1 MRRIRCHVK
10 KKHVRKKKH
19 VCHDCTCLVQCAIM
33 IWTDEQGSHEINRII
48 VKAIFKQQLLRSIFT
63 SALSSCVIVSVVCL
77 HSSALIHNCRC
88 QCVLCM
94 ITTGSR
100 GAFVCR
106 YSAFFSGR
114 RDRDACHQNQNHNSS
129 FCPFQIILARL
140 GQRCCGAFLNVL
152 NLNMFFV
159 MKWSMFDSILFW
171 CFLKHIELEYVSFF
185 MKWSVVDFI
194 LL

>member
-1 MRRIRCHVK
+1 MVCCQPAAVCPTSRSLSGCKSCEVVRLFVSCGKHQLRRIRCHVK

-19 VCHDCTCLVQCAIM
+19 VCHDCTCLVHCAIM

-100 GAFVCR
+100 GAFVCC
-106 YSAFFSGR
+106 YW
-114 RDRDACHQNQNHNSS
+114 
-129 FCPFQIILARL
+129 PIQIYFGPR
-140 GQRCCGAFLNVL
+140 G
-152 NLNMFFV
+152 
-159 MKWSMFDSILFW
+159 
-171 CFLKHIELEYVSFF
+171 
-185 MKWSVVDFI
+185 
-194 LL
+194 